1 MRNGKTI
8 YGGNTQSP
16 CRDIFA
22 GGKKDFLLELA
33 VLNRNETEG

>member
-16 CRDIFA
+16 CRDIFV
-22 GGKKDFLLELA
+22 GEKRDFLLELA
-33 VLNRNETEG
+33 VLKPEEM